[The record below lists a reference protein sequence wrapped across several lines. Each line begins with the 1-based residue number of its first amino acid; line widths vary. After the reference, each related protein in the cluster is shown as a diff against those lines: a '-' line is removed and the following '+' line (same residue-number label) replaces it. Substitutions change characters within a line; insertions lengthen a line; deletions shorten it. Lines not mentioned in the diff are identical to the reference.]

1 MIEHLNYQYGLGLDT
16 TSPVLT
22 LALGQSNGVHRSR
35 SWHLDR
41 EISSQLHPLLRAF
54 LKPQQW
60 HELAWI
66 GVLKGPG
73 SFTGTRIG
81 VVAARTLAQQ
91 LNIPLFGFSNL
102 AIAAWASAQQQGIQG
117 SWRVAVSQAGQRGHT
132 YGALYEVQ
140 PKTGTLNA
148 LKADA
153 LFSTED
159 WNQFLATEQPHFEAH
174 LKHDPPQTT
183 DFDGLGQAMLT
194 LGWNAWQQG
203 ARPQWEET
211 LPYYG

>member
-1 MIEHLNYQYGLGLDT
+1 VIEPPTSNYGLGLDT

-22 LALGQSNGVHRSR
+22 LALGPVDGVHRSR

-54 LKPQQW
+54 IKPQQW
-60 HELAWI
+60 HDLAWI
-66 GVLKGPG
+66 SVLKGPG

-81 VVAARTLAQQ
+81 VVLARTLAQQ

-102 AIAAWASAQQQGIQG
+102 AIAAWASVHQQGIQG
-117 SWRVAVSQAGQRGHT
+117 SWRVAVSQAGQRGHV
-132 YGALYEVQ
+132 YGAMYEVQ
-140 PKTGTLNA
+140 SKTGTLNA
-148 LKADA
+148 LKADH

-159 WNQFLATEQPHFEAH
+159 WNQFLVTEQPNFDVH
-174 LKHDPPQTT
+174 LKHEPPQTT
-183 DFDGLGQAMLT
+183 DFEQLAQAMLT

>member
-1 MIEHLNYQYGLGLDT
+1 MIEPPTSNYGLGLDT

-22 LALGQSNGVHRSR
+22 LALGQVDGVHRSR

-54 LKPQQW
+54 IKPQQW
-60 HELAWI
+60 HNLAWI
-66 GVLKGPG
+66 SVLKGPG

-81 VVAARTLAQQ
+81 VVSARTLAQQ

-102 AIAAWASAQQQGIQG
+102 AIAAWTSAHQQRIQG
-117 SWRVAVSQAGQRGHT
+117 SWRVAISQAGQRGYI
-132 YGALYEVQ
+132 YGAMYEVQ
-140 PKTGTLNA
+140 PKTGLLNA
-148 LKADA
+148 LKADH
-153 LFSTED
+153 LFSTEE
-159 WNQFLATEQPHFEAH
+159 WNQFLVTEQPNFDVH
-174 LKHDPPQTT
+174 LKHEPPQTT
-183 DFDGLGQAMLT
+183 DFEQLGQAMLT

>member
-1 MIEHLNYQYGLGLDT
+1 VIEHPNYQYGLGLDT

-22 LALGQSNGVHRSR
+22 LVLGQMQGVQRSR

-54 LKPQQW
+54 VKPQQW
-60 HELAWI
+60 HDLAWI
-66 GVLKGPG
+66 SVLKGPG

-91 LNIPLFGFSNL
+91 LKIPLFGFSNL
-102 AIAAWASAQQQGIQG
+102 AIAAWASTHQQGIQG
-117 SWRVAVSQAGQRGHT
+117 AWRVAVSQAGQRGYT
-132 YGALYEVQ
+132 YGAIYEVQ
-140 PKTGTLNA
+140 PKAGTLNA
-148 LKADA
+148 LKTDH

-159 WNQFLATEQPHFEAH
+159 WNQFLVTEQPNFDVH
-174 LKHDPPQTT
+174 LKQDPPQTT
-183 DFDGLGQAMLT
+183 DFDRLGQAMLT

>member
-1 MIEHLNYQYGLGLDT
+1 VIEPPTSNYGLGLDT

-22 LALGQSNGVHRSR
+22 LALGQADGVHRSR

-54 LKPQQW
+54 IKPQQW
-60 HELAWI
+60 HDLAWI
-66 GVLKGPG
+66 SVLKGPG

-81 VVAARTLAQQ
+81 VVSARTLAQQ

-102 AIAAWASAQQQGIQG
+102 AIAAWASAHQQRIQG
-117 SWRVAVSQAGQRGHT
+117 PWRVAVSQAGQRGYV
-132 YGALYEVQ
+132 YGAMYEVQ
-140 PKTGTLNA
+140 PKAGTLNA
-148 LKADA
+148 LKADH
-153 LFSTED
+153 LFSTEE
-159 WNQFLATEQPHFEAH
+159 WNQFLVTEQPNFDVH
-174 LKHDPPQTT
+174 LKHEPPQTT
-183 DFDGLGQAMLT
+183 DFEQLAQAMLT